1 MNSIRNKDGLWIN
14 SNVFRE
20 EAIHYEKYGFYC
32 PDPYLSYGWK
42 EYWDEQRQRCLEG
55 YEVGGVKITGNHY
68 AYLNFCEIYDK
79 SAGQSKFPD
88 FWDGD
93 FDFFWFLDIARYGIK
108 ESELKKLHLEAT
120 PTHLDGDRHFMMA
133 KCRQRGF
140 TWKLASI
147 ASNTFNHLRKTQTL
161 LGAYDKG
168 YLYKGGVWDRTL
180 ECLNFVNTHTG
191 WKFGKA
197 KSDSAYQRKGFVE
210 YVDGIPV
217 EGGFQSE
224 LFAVTFHQT
233 ASAARG
239 KVPYYVIFEEAGE
252 WPGLD
257 SAYMATRPGCEEGGK
272 LTGQIIVGGCVCA
285 GTKVWDVYGKLV
297 NIEDIKPNR
306 GILGYAGNSVSQE
319 PITYIQEPKVK
330 KCYRITTSGGNT
342 LECSY
347 DHPLMWSKNRWVK
360 DRKKLVTFKRAQDIQ
375 VGDQLMMLPSIP
387 VFGDY
392 DVFDA
397 RLLGMLLGDGHYSGN
412 GSIELAVLGEDVLDF
427 LKKHYTISIYKDF
440 ITKDNNTYYRVGI
453 LNIRNVLRE
462 FGMFGQTKGEK
473 QLPDRIHLFSKE
485 SIQEFL
491 GGYFNADGNVSYSK
505 SKNTVRVSLTSKYL
519 HLLEDVKFLLH
530 KLNIDSSIYKENRG
544 ETGYGTDTHIYR
556 LYITRQTE
564 VLNFYKQIYF
574 TDKYK
579 QETLAKV
586 VNLKKRS
593 RQVYSKCLFELN
605 EENNKGTYYTQIPH
619 LENLRTVYV
628 TNIEEIGE
636 QPVYNLTAGTTHTY
650 ITNGFVSGN
659 TGGDMSKASIPFS
672 DMFYNPDAYNLL
684 AFENIWDDDSGEGKC
699 AFFFPENL
707 CNKSFMDDIGNSFME
722 EAKEFEL
729 EERKKLM
736 VASGGTVSMAKRLS
750 EHPLKPSEAFL
761 VDSVNDFPVELL
773 QAQLSK
779 IRSSEKLS
787 RLGKVYELKYLEN
800 KIVAEPDLK
809 GKKTPL
815 VHYRQKSLDQS
826 GAVVIYELP
835 PPNPPPGLYFIGYDP
850 YRHDKSQTDSLGSCY
865 VWKGYQEYSATGDT
879 IVAEYVG
886 RPKTTDDCDEIILRL
901 AKLYNAQV
909 MYENE
914 VLNTKTYFTYNNALD
929 FLALEPSNIISSI
942 VPNSKVD
949 RKFGVHMSP
958 KIKEACEK
966 YAKRWLLTPRGT
978 REDGTKI
985 LNLHVL
991 YSIGL
996 LEELIKYNR
1005 TDNFDRVMSFFMV
1018 MIAIQDN
1025 DSKSRET
1032 QSRESKVIDQLLNM
1046 SKYKK

>member
-42 EYWDEQRQRCLEG
+42 EYWDEQRRRCLEG

-120 PTHLDGDRHFMMA
+120 PTHLEGNRHFMMA

-272 LTGQIIVGGCVCA
+272 LTGQIIVGG
-285 GTKVWDVYGKLV
+285 
-297 NIEDIKPNR
+297 
-306 GILGYAGNSVSQE
+306 
-319 PITYIQEPKVK
+319 
-330 KCYRITTSGGNT
+330 
-342 LECSY
+342 
-347 DHPLMWSKNRWVK
+347 
-360 DRKKLVTFKRAQDIQ
+360 
-375 VGDQLMMLPSIP
+375 
-387 VFGDY
+387 
-392 DVFDA
+392 
-397 RLLGMLLGDGHYSGN
+397 
-412 GSIELAVLGEDVLDF
+412 
-427 LKKHYTISIYKDF
+427 
-440 ITKDNNTYYRVGI
+440 
-453 LNIRNVLRE
+453 
-462 FGMFGQTKGEK
+462 
-473 QLPDRIHLFSKE
+473 
-485 SIQEFL
+485 
-491 GGYFNADGNVSYSK
+491 
-505 SKNTVRVSLTSKYL
+505 
-519 HLLEDVKFLLH
+519 
-530 KLNIDSSIYKENRG
+530 
-544 ETGYGTDTHIYR
+544 
-556 LYITRQTE
+556 
-564 VLNFYKQIYF
+564 
-574 TDKYK
+574 
-579 QETLAKV
+579 
-586 VNLKKRS
+586 
-593 RQVYSKCLFELN
+593 
-605 EENNKGTYYTQIPH
+605 
-619 LENLRTVYV
+619 
-628 TNIEEIGE
+628 
-636 QPVYNLTAGTTHTY
+636 
-650 ITNGFVSGN
+650 